1 VAAYR
6 VSTACD
12 MPEPATPK
20 PAWILVG
27 LVHGDERLSTIALS
41 PLPFRIGRR
50 SGLQLTLAAAS
61 VSREHAEFYADGECL
76 RLRDLGSTNGTFVN
90 RKPIRDEAVGDGDVV
105 HFGECEFRL
114 GVEDA
119 FSPWGTMVMEA
130 LPKPQHLLRGTQ
142 ELGDLL
148 RLGAVTVEF
157 QPIVALPGGTVVSY
171 EALGRGCYPGLPE
184 SPTELFQIAASLG
197 VESDLS
203 RLFRRKALE
212 IAVGRGGLP
221 TLFLNTHPSEIPGS
235 GLLES
240 LGELRHQAPDQPITI
255 EIHEAA
261 VVKASGI
268 AELRTGLKNRG
279 IGLAYDDFGA
289 GQARLLEL
297 GETPPDLLKFDVRFV
312 RDLDRAPESKRRLL
326 KSLVDMAR
334 DLGVEPLAE
343 GVETAGEA
351 EACIGLGFTRAQ
363 GYHFGRPVPIDR
375 L

>member
-1 VAAYR
+1 
-6 VSTACD
+6 
-12 MPEPATPK
+12 MPEPSAPK
-20 PAWILVG
+20 PAWVLVG
-27 LVHGDERLSTIALS
+27 LVHGGERLSTIALS

-50 SGLQLTLAAAS
+50 AGLQLTLAATS
-61 VSREHAEFYADGECL
+61 VSREHAEFYVDGDNL

-90 RKPIRDEAVGDGDVV
+90 RKPVSDQTVSDGDII

-114 GVEDA
+114 GVEDG
-119 FSPWGTMVMEA
+119 FSPWGTMVMEE
-130 LPKPQHLLRGTQ
+130 LPKSQHLLKGTQ
-142 ELGDLL
+142 ELGELL

-157 QPIVALPGGTVVSY
+157 QPIVALPGGEVVSY
-171 EALGRGCYPGLPE
+171 EALGRGRYPGIPE
-184 SPTELFQIAASLG
+184 TPVELFQIGESLG
-197 VESDLS
+197 VASELS
-203 RLFRRKALE
+203 RLFRRKAIE
-212 IAVGRGGLP
+212 IAAGRGGLP
-221 TLFLNTHPSEIPGS
+221 TLFLNTHPSEIAGP

-240 LGELRHQAPDQPITI
+240 LGELRRQAPDQPITV

-261 VVKASGI
+261 VVKALGFADLR
-268 AELRTGLKNRG
+268 AELRDRG

-297 GETPPDLLKFDVRFV
+297 GEVPPDLLKFDVRFV

-351 EACIGLGFTRAQ
+351 GACIGMGFTRAQ